1 VELGCESCS
10 LILVRPL
17 PTMSTTQTLR
27 SAAKWL
33 FIPLGLLAAVGIVMS
48 VRHGPDLQEQLRAEC
63 RARYAAAHTRG
74 DSIVVD
80 NWVPA
85 AGLQGIRRVRH
96 CSDLGFTYRVP

>member
-1 VELGCESCS
+1 
-10 LILVRPL
+10 
-17 PTMSTTQTLR
+17 MSTTQTLR

-33 FIPLGLLAAVGIVMS
+33 FIPLGLVAAVGIAIS
-48 VRHGPDLQEQLRAEC
+48 VRHGSDLQEQLRVAC

-85 AGLQGIRRVRH
+85 SGLQGIRGMRH